1 MDAACSS
8 TRRASPCSPAF
19 RNGLYYPLPSG
30 TSYLAIA
37 IAADSESAAPPRE
50 MTGSPN
56 SALREELTVASAD
69 ALHDSSTGSARMKVP
84 VSRCCSSG
92 GGARTPRP
100 PRGVGPTRGYGVC
113 QRSRDETLDS
123 AGSFST
129 SVPRTLTLTLTPLTL
144 TLTLIPNPKPNTPTH
159 NPNPN

>member
-1 MDAACSS
+1 MDPACSS
-8 TRRASPCSPAF
+8 TRRTSPCSPAF
-19 RNGLYYPLPSG
+19 RKGLYYPLPSG

-56 SALREELTVASAD
+56 SALREERTSVASAD
-69 ALHDSSTGSARMKVP
+69 ALYDSSTGSARMNVP

-113 QRSRDETLDS
+113 QRSRDATLS

-129 SVPRTLTLTLTPLTL
+129 SVLRTLTLTLTP
-144 TLTLIPNPKPNTPTH
+144 
-159 NPNPN
+159 